1 MDMDVHGHDAQRM
14 SPGYS
19 FEFTGKYP
27 VCFGF
32 LSVKFMCLVIED
44 PDVINVR
51 AGFVLSSP
59 KVPECRAVT
68 GRGGGGLECC
78 AAS

>member
-1 MDMDVHGHDAQRM
+1 MEEHHGHGC
-14 SPGYS
+14 SW
-19 FEFTGKYP
+19 TG
-27 VCFGF
+27 CQLAAA
-32 LSVKFMCLVIED
+32 LSLQGNTHGVFVASLCLVMED
-44 PDVINVR
+44 PDLTNVR

-68 GRGGGGLECC
+68 GRGGGGLECR